1 MQFKANLTS
10 ACTISLAALALAQ
23 SAAAHAATATT
34 AAADDVQ
41 TESAAD
47 DADTSIVV
55 TGIKQ
60 QYVGETPLQDLPQ
73 SVVQLDGEL
82 LANLN
87 ATRLDTAL
95 ELASGVARQNNF
107 GGLWDS
113 FAIRG
118 FAGDEN
124 FPSGFLVN
132 GFNGGRGYGGPRDI
146 SNVERIDVLKGPNSA
161 LFGRGEPGGTINIVT
176 KKPEFDTFGSFTSS
190 AGRFDTYRVEGDF
203 NLAITD
209 GIAIR
214 LTGAVEDADSFRDT
228 VEARKYVANPSVLF
242 KFSDSTLL
250 TYEMEFVNQ
259 EVPFDRGVVAVNGVL
274 GLIPNSRFL
283 GNPNDGPIE
292 VEVLGHQLQF
302 QHDFSDDWTLLI
314 GGGYK
319 DTTFVGFSAD
329 PELVRGRQTLFV
341 NGRTLARQRRF
352 RDYDTTHAVIRA
364 ELSGTFNTGSIVH
377 NLRIGGDWD
386 RFDINT
392 FQTRFRP
399 TLANPYGIDI
409 FNPVYTAAGPVPNA
423 VIQNASEEQKAIGVY
438 LQDQIDITDQL
449 SIRLGGRY
457 DDFQQDIANRI
468 NNTSPSRSYN
478 RFSPNAGI
486 VFKPV
491 ETLSLYASYSKGFRP
506 NSGLTAANQPF
517 DPEIS
522 TAYEV
527 GAKFVTADGRVTS
540 TLALYTMEKT
550 NVLSAD
556 PLNAGFS
563 LPIGSAD
570 SKGVEFDLN
579 AKLPGDFEVF
589 LAYAYTDAGWAED
602 VRDPNFGAAI
612 RKGDPLINIPKHQAN
627 ALLMKNF
634 AIGDAEAMLG
644 AGVTYVGR
652 RLGETAT
659 TFFLPDYTIARVLGS
674 VTLNENIKISANI
687 DNLFNTRFYA
697 SSYAAL
703 WVQPGAPRTY
713 AVRATFSF

>member
-23 SAAAHAATATT
+23 SAAAHAATASTN
-34 AAADDVQ
+34 ASDAVQ

-47 DADTSIVV
+47 DADDSIVV

-60 QYVGETPLQDLPQ
+60 QYVGETPVQDLPQ

-161 LFGRGEPGGTINIVT
+161 LFGRGEPGGTINIIT
-176 KKPEFDTFGSFTSS
+176 KKPQFDTFGSFTLS

-203 NLAITD
+203 NLAVTD

-228 VEARKYVANPSVLF
+228 VETRKYVANPSVLF

-250 TYEMEFVNQ
+250 TYEMEYVNQ

-329 PELVRGRQTLFV
+329 PELVRSRQTLFV

-352 RDYDTTHAVIRA
+352 RDYDTTHSVIRA
-364 ELSGTFNTGSIVH
+364 EISGTFNTGSIVH

-386 RFDINT
+386 RFEINT

-409 FNPVYTAAGPVPNA
+409 FNPDYTTPGPVPTA
-423 VIQNASEEQKAIGVY
+423 IIQNATEEQKAIGVY
-438 LQDQIDITDQL
+438 LQDQIDITDQI

-506 NSGLTAANQPF
+506 NSGLTAGNQPF

-527 GAKFVTADGRVTS
+527 GAKFVTADGKLTS

-612 RKGDPLINIPKHQAN
+612 SKGDPLINIPKHQAN

-703 WVQPGAPRTY
+703 WVQPGAPRTF